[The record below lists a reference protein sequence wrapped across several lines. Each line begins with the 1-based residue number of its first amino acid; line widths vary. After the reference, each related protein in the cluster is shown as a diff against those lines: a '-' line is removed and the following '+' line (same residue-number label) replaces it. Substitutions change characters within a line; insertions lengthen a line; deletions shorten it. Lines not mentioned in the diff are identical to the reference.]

1 MTPTALLSAPGIRNK
16 GSDSSEIM
24 PKKTKV
30 FLIDDHPLVR
40 EWLATLLNRQ
50 SDFLVCGEASNG
62 AEAIQLMTTVKP
74 DVAIVD
80 ISLEGGSGIELI
92 KGIKAADPNVAMV
105 VLSMHD
111 ESLYA
116 ERVLRA
122 GARGYVMKTEAT
134 KKIIPAIRH
143 VMEGKLY
150 VSDRFMAAMAE
161 RLVERNAAGTS
172 RVAQLSDREMEV
184 FEMIGQGV
192 ETRQIAEAMHVSF
205 KTIQSFSARIKEKL
219 MLANATELVREAVLW
234 QVANGGK
241 TEKTRKAG
249 SC

>member
-1 MTPTALLSAPGIRNK
+1 
-16 GSDSSEIM
+16 M
-24 PKKTKV
+24 PIPQKTKV
-30 FLIDDHPLVR
+30 LLVDDHPLVR
-40 EWLATLLNRQ
+40 EWLAHLLNQ
-50 SDFLVCGEASNG
+50 QPDFQVCGEATNG
-62 AEAIQLMTTVKP
+62 PQAMKLIAKVEP
-74 DVAIVD
+74 NVAVVD
-80 ISLEGGSGIELI
+80 ISLEGGCSGIELI
-92 KGIKAADPNVAMV
+92 KSIRAIHPEVVTV

>member
-1 MTPTALLSAPGIRNK
+1 
-16 GSDSSEIM
+16 
-24 PKKTKV
+24 
-30 FLIDDHPLVR
+30 
-40 EWLATLLNRQ
+40 
-50 SDFLVCGEASNG
+50 
-62 AEAIQLMTTVKP
+62 
-74 DVAIVD
+74 
-80 ISLEGGSGIELI
+80 
-92 KGIKAADPNVAMV
+92 
-105 VLSMHD
+105 
-111 ESLYA
+111 
-116 ERVLRA
+116 
-122 GARGYVMKTEAT
+122 MKTEAT

>member
-1 MTPTALLSAPGIRNK
+1 ML
-16 GSDSSEIM
+16 M
-24 PKKTKV
+24 PQKTKV
-30 FLIDDHPLVR
+30 LLVDDHPLVR
-40 EWLATLLNRQ
+40 EWLAHLLNQ
-50 SDFLVCGEASNG
+50 QADFQVCGEATNG
-62 AEAIQLMTTVKP
+62 PQAIKLMASAKP

-80 ISLEGGSGIELI
+80 VSLAGGSGIELI
-92 KGIKAADPNVAMV
+92 KSIKADHPDVVMV

-122 GARGYVMKTEAT
+122 GARGYVMKREAT

-143 VMEGKLY
+143 VLEGKLF
-150 VSDRFMAAMAE
+150 VSEKFLAAMAE
-161 RLVERNAAGTS
+161 RLVEWNAAGGS
-172 RVAQLSDREMEV
+172 PVGQLSEREMEV
-184 FEMIGQGV
+184 FQMIGQGM

-234 QVANGGK
+234 HAANDGNGGK
-241 TEKTRKAG
+241 TREAR
-249 SC
+249 SR